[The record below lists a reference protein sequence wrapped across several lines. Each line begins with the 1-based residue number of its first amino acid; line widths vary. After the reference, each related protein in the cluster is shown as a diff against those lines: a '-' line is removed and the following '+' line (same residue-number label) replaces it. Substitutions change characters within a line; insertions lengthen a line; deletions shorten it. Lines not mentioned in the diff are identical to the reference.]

1 MTTYVLDTSV
11 LLAVGKTALTAFEDS
26 KVVIPLGVTRQLE
39 RWVKD
44 GELGWVA
51 RNTLNAIE
59 RTVNDPTSNVRVELN
74 HVTPPPEALPRA
86 TEDTG
91 TSLRVAYNLRKEA
104 QTDKNGEKVI
114 LVTNHLTQRLA
125 AQAAHL
131 EAVPFSRG
139 TLQGDYSGISEVFVN
154 QEVLDNLYENEL
166 LPDSEV
172 PGTED
177 TPPNHGFIL
186 RTATGGGSNALAVR
200 NRRGIELVKT
210 NPNKRSRRVTPK
222 GAEQTIALHHL
233 LNDDV
238 DITSLGGPAG
248 TGKTLLALGAGY
260 EAVQEGRFKSI
271 TVFRPLQEVGGQE
284 LGFLPGTEEEKMLP
298 WTLAITDA
306 LKVFTDQK
314 EIDAMMRR
322 GQLTISPA
330 THIRGRTINDS
341 FIIVDEAQNFERLT
355 LLSILSRLG
364 SNSKIVM
371 AWDAAQRDNLYISRG
386 DGITAIVERLKHEEL
401 AAHVT
406 LTKTQR
412 SRAAQMATDILEEMS

>member
-74 HVTPPPEALPRA
+74 HVTPTPEALPRA

-139 TLQGDYSGISEVFVN
+139 TLQGDYSGISEVLSTRKFWIIC
-154 QEVLDNLYENEL
+154 
-166 LPDSEV
+166 
-172 PGTED
+172 T
-177 TPPNHGFIL
+177 
-186 RTATGGGSNALAVR
+186 RTNFSPTVKF
-200 NRRGIELVKT
+200 RG
-210 NPNKRSRRVTPK
+210 
-222 GAEQTIALHHL
+222 Q
-233 LNDDV
+233 
-238 DITSLGGPAG
+238 
-248 TGKTLLALGAGY
+248 KTL
-260 EAVQEGRFKSI
+260 
-271 TVFRPLQEVGGQE
+271 
-284 LGFLPGTEEEKMLP
+284 
-298 WTLAITDA
+298 
-306 LKVFTDQK
+306 
-314 EIDAMMRR
+314 
-322 GQLTISPA
+322 
-330 THIRGRTINDS
+330 
-341 FIIVDEAQNFERLT
+341 RLT
-355 LLSILSRLG
+355 
-364 SNSKIVM
+364 M
-371 AWDAAQRDNLYISRG
+371 AS
-386 DGITAIVERLKHEEL
+386 
-401 AAHVT
+401 
-406 LTKTQR
+406 
-412 SRAAQMATDILEEMS
+412 S